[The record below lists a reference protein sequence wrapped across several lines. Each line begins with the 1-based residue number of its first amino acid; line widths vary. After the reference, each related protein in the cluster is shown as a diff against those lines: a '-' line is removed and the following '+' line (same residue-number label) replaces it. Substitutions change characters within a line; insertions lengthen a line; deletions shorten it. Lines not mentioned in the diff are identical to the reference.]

1 MPAIRKRIWVLFVLL
16 MAGPALAAPVV
27 LSRWVTLRSD
37 ERGTVR
43 EIIRSEVDKRE
54 GFSTSQEERANLNS
68 AEEEKER
75 DDAAYKRGIVN
86 ANREFVRAKKKRDD
100 LTSRY
105 QAVFSESE
113 EQLKNVRTIRAGIDN
128 LDSQVARYNQDI
140 QAQQEALKK
149 WLQAEK
155 QGEAVVA
162 VLFTRGF
169 KDKAHTLEALA
180 DQASAPLMAQHMG
193 TYIQSTTKVI
203 NAVLSADFIRA
214 VEEGTAKW
222 NNEEPI
228 RLEMEKGARGTTYL
242 RLKRYELY
250 PFQAPK
256 GGRVKPP
263 PASRNIRATVV
274 TSQKELDD
282 FLRQGRYSPADQNL
296 DRAYRMI
303 RDAAQMNA
311 TAEEGLQEQ
320 VRSFQ
325 DRIASLRKKIESAG
339 SDREIQA
346 SLLKRREEQYNRTA
360 REAVTVQSEK
370 EEADRAFR
378 DTQQALHDIRRV
390 RESIVF
396 KTALATT
403 RGSQSPAEASAEAI
417 IDKLAEVRNDA
428 KTQHSSSTT
437 EVTNFTVT
445 GESSRQAVTEARI
458 TSVRLISFIN
468 EGDSVRVKMAF
479 RVRTVLGEGPEERAE
494 ERPPEADR
502 TPAARP
508 PEEKEK
514 EGGFL
519 ARILPPSEPAREE
532 KVAPPPKRPVVKR
545 NPNAL
550 GAFDGNDV
558 LFELISVKSVGQD
571 LLVRLDVTNLTEDST
586 RYVALYDQAYR
597 WTKSRVTVAAGKEV
611 DVAEVTFWAGNEKTT
626 MYSAGSRGVPL
637 EGRTTKS
644 VLLFFKQV
652 PGMRSVP
659 KLTIHPYVYHRKVFW
674 SWQDFDFAFQNV
686 RVTR

>member
-1 MPAIRKRIWVLFVLL
+1 MPVIQKKVLVLL
-16 MAGPALAAPVV
+16 VLLLAGTALAAPTP
-27 LSRWVTLRSD
+27 LSRWVALRAD
-37 ERGTVR
+37 ARDVVKELV
-43 EIIRSEVDKRE
+43 RSEVDKRE

-75 DDAAYKRGIVN
+75 EDSTYKRGVAN

-100 LTSRY
+100 LTTRY
-105 QAVFSESE
+105 QAAFSEQE
-113 EQLKNVRTIRAGIDN
+113 EQQKNVGTLRAGIEN
-128 LDSQVARYNQDI
+128 LDNQIARYNQDI
-140 QAQQEALKK
+140 HAQQESLKK
-149 WLQAEK
+149 WLQTEK
-155 QGEAVVA
+155 QGEALAA
-162 VLFTRGF
+162 VIFTRGF

-180 DQASAPLMAQHMG
+180 DQASSPLMAQHMG
-193 TYIQSTTKVI
+193 TYIQSHTQVI
-203 NAVLSADFIRA
+203 NTVLSVDFIRA

-222 NNEEPI
+222 NNEEPL
-228 RLEMEKGARGTTYL
+228 RLELEKGAQGTTYL

-250 PFQAPK
+250 PFQNPK
-256 GGRVKPP
+256 KGRVKAP

-274 TSQKELDD
+274 TSRKELDD
-282 FLRQGRYSPADQNL
+282 FLLRNRYSPADHSL
-296 DRAYRMI
+296 DRAYRLI
-303 RDAAQMNA
+303 RDTSQMNSA
-311 TAEEGLQEQ
+311 AEEGLQEQ
-320 VRSFQ
+320 VKSFQ
-325 DRIASLRKKIESAG
+325 DRIASLREKIRGARSEK
-339 SDREIQA
+339 DTQA
-346 SLLKRREEQYNRTA
+346 ALLKRREEQHARAA
-360 REAVTVQSEK
+360 REASTAQSQK
-370 EEADRAFR
+370 EEADRAFQNA
-378 DTQQALHDIRRV
+378 QQGLHDMRRV
-390 RESIVF
+390 RESIIF

-417 IDKLAEVRNDA
+417 IDKLAEVKNDA
-428 KTQHSSSTT
+428 KTQHSTSTT

-445 GESSRQAVTEARI
+445 GESSQQSVTEARI
-458 TSVRLISFIN
+458 TSIRLISFIN

-479 RVRTVLGEGPEERAE
+479 RVRTVLEESAGEAPRA
-494 ERPPEADR
+494 ADR
-502 TPAARP
+502 APAARTADTPAADGRTVARIVP
-508 PEEKEK
+508 PEPSRDEKT
-514 EGGFL
+514 
-519 ARILPPSEPAREE
+519 P
-532 KVAPPPKRPVVKR
+532 APPPKPVVKR

-558 LFELISVKSVGQD
+558 LFELISVKFVGQD

-674 SWQDFDFAFQNV
+674 SWQEFDFAFQNV